1 MSFDFVCS
9 QPSFSIYFILF
20 RRMHNSAIATPD
32 VVFAK
37 HNKQSC
43 NEERMGINVVSVNVR
58 VIGSFA
64 THAFTR

>member
-1 MSFDFVCS
+1 
-9 QPSFSIYFILF
+9 
-20 RRMHNSAIATPD
+20 MHNSAIATPD

-43 NEERMGINVVSVNVR
+43 IEERMGINVVSVNVR

>member
-1 MSFDFVCS
+1 
-9 QPSFSIYFILF
+9 
-20 RRMHNSAIATPD
+20 MHNSNKSAIATPD